1 MRVRS
6 WVPILAMF
14 TVASCDGPN
23 ARDTRPTTTAG
34 QQNEAS
40 VIVQRIGLALPA
52 TAAIEFAEQIEGQ
65 DDAARLI
72 AVMPDKDWQALLA
85 TLPASDP
92 QQPPFSP
99 EANFHLGPDEG
110 QWQPGKASGLSTMQL
125 AWKGGAE
132 ALNLGVAPAAAG
144 QTRLFVFWH
153 QL

>member
-1 MRVRS
+1 M
-6 WVPILAMF
+6 
-14 TVASCDGPN
+14 
-23 ARDTRPTTTAG
+23 TTAG
-34 QQNEAS
+34 QKNEAS
-40 VIVQRIGLALPA
+40 AIVQRIGWVLPA
-52 TAAIEFAEQIEGQ
+52 SAGIEFAEQIEGQ

-72 AVMPDKDWQALLA
+72 VVMPDMDWRALLA

-110 QWQPGKASGLSTMQL
+110 QWQPGKANGLSTAQMP
-125 AWKGGAE
+125 WKGGAE
-132 ALNLGVAPAAAG
+132 ALNLGVAPAGQG